1 MHTSALAKS
10 VKLLRLSLAALH
22 NLEEMPRGAWRLRQ
36 GLSGLLKA
44 EREPLDGF
52 SSAKEML
59 LSKGEA
65 TSQSGERF
73 APHQFS
79 ILPHNTVKPT
89 AYQKRSMVGVVMSSR
104 GSLCVA
110 ARINAAG

>member
-1 MHTSALAKS
+1 MW
-10 VKLLRLSLAALH
+10 LSLAVLH
-22 NLEEMPRGAWRLRQ
+22 GLEEMPRGAWRLRQ

-44 EREPLDGF
+44 EREPLDWF

-65 TSQSGERF
+65 TSPRGERF

-79 ILPHNTVKPT
+79 ILPHNTVT
-89 AYQKRSMVGVVMSSR
+89 SLQLTENGVECQASNGSS
-104 GSLCVA
+104 SVA
-110 ARINAAG
+110 F